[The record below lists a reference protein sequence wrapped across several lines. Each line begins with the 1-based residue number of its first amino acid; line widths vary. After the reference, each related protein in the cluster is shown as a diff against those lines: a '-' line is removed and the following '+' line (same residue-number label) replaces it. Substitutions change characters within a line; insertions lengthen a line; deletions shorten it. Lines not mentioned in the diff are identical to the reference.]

1 MQEIGK
7 FDVKIEVIPN
17 GLEKCMA
24 SMVNISLVFIDS
36 MHFMDSSLHAL
47 VKNLSDNGSKYVS
60 QEFSGELLE
69 LVDMYLYES
78 MNSFKSLFDDRL
90 LNKYGFYSSLRGKFI
105 SDKDYLHAVNV

>member
-47 VKNLSDNGSKYVS
+47 VKTCLIMVPSIYRKNLV
-60 QEFSGELLE
+60 
-69 LVDMYLYES
+69 
-78 MNSFKSLFDDRL
+78 
-90 LNKYGFYSSLRGKFI
+90 
-105 SDKDYLHAVNV
+105 VNC